1 MSYNTLYSKGKQY
14 LYFLIFLSFL
24 LSMNLWIGWGGKLGK
39 LNMVIG
45 LLGIIIVVKHHIHL
59 SYSKINLVTF
69 FLLVV
74 ADLFYGYQADI
85 FILFHFLPYFII
97 ICLPDKDKVRCLD
110 YITKWYGYLMIP
122 SLIIYVAT
130 LVIDLPHFGF
140 QNYYGPGMIG
150 SEYGHC
156 KNYIFYM
163 KSSVYDI
170 RFNGPFLEPGHLG
183 MMSAFLLFVNGFDFR
198 KKGMWGILLAMLCSL
213 SLAGYVLFFISF
225 LMHAYYQNKITIK
238 HLLGYL
244 GFFIL
249 IYMFGIYYNNG
260 DNLLYN
266 EIFSRLEFDKEKG
279 FTGNNR
285 VSDMVDI
292 YYVALWLDTHT
303 LLWGYPKNTMD
314 WLMENG
320 ARGTGFFMSMCMYG
334 LVGTIL
340 SVLFYVVYAIM
351 CKTKKYAILCL
362 VFVLLMFWQRSYPL
376 WSSWIICF
384 IYGITSEKLKWLQQ
398 KSVFQKY

>member
-1 MSYNTLYSKGKQY
+1 
-14 LYFLIFLSFL
+14 
-24 LSMNLWIGWGGKLGK
+24 
-39 LNMVIG
+39 
-45 LLGIIIVVKHHIHL
+45 
-59 SYSKINLVTF
+59 
-69 FLLVV
+69 
-74 ADLFYGYQADI
+74 
-85 FILFHFLPYFII
+85 
-97 ICLPDKDKVRCLD
+97 
-110 YITKWYGYLMIP
+110 
-122 SLIIYVAT
+122 
-130 LVIDLPHFGF
+130 
-140 QNYYGPGMIG
+140 
-150 SEYGHC
+150 
-156 KNYIFYM
+156 
-163 KSSVYDI
+163 
-170 RFNGPFLEPGHLG
+170 
-183 MMSAFLLFVNGFDFR
+183 
-198 KKGMWGILLAMLCSL
+198 
-213 SLAGYVLFFISF
+213 
-225 LMHAYYQNKITIK
+225 
-238 HLLGYL
+238 
-244 GFFIL
+244 
-249 IYMFGIYYNNG
+249 MFGIYYNNG

-320 ARGTGFFMSMCMYG
+320 AKGTGFFMSMCMYG
-334 LVGTIL
+334 RVGTIL